1 MLKLYFFCYVLS
13 ISYSAAAIC
22 TTAALRHANQ
32 KKKFQADIQNGT
44 ALAPPL
50 VLKTPGT
57 DVQYF
62 NFRLCSPPNGLHDK
76 YNVVDTLSSFNQM
89 PANADYGGSGGCGVC
104 AKKLPIAVTSAPI
117 ELSSPNKELISK
129 ASALLSK
136 PCYMLTRTGNVF
148 LYYLALAVVFVFVTT
163 DGIVL

>member
-1 MLKLYFFCYVLS
+1 
-13 ISYSAAAIC
+13 
-22 TTAALRHANQ
+22 
-32 KKKFQADIQNGT
+32 
-44 ALAPPL
+44 
-50 VLKTPGT
+50 
-57 DVQYF
+57 
-62 NFRLCSPPNGLHDK
+62 
-76 YNVVDTLSSFNQM
+76 M